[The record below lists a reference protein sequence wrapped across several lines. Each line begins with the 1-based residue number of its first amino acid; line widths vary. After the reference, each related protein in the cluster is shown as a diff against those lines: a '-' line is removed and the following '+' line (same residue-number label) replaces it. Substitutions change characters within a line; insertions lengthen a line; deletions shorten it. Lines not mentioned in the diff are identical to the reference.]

1 MILIVLHRL
10 IRNTGQ
16 IKEAMTA
23 TMTEPGTH
31 LMELLCGLTALVPM
45 ETVLGIAVMCT
56 RVLMPKECVKRK
68 EKETTDHLVN
78 GSVKEKLR
86 DAPTMIEDP
95 PLQVLTL
102 WMKNHNVLVI
112 GQNMSAH
119 LEKNITTTAS

>member
-1 MILIVLHRL
+1 MILIELLRL

-16 IKEAMTA
+16 IKEAMTV
-23 TMTEPGTH
+23 TMTGPGTH

-45 ETVLGIAVMCT
+45 GTVPGIAVMCT
-56 RVLMPKECVKRK
+56 RALMPKECVKRK

-78 GSVKEKLR
+78 GNVKEKLR